1 MRRQILEKEES
12 MAQTAQT
19 IRDVMTSSP
28 TTLPKSASVLDAA
41 RTMRDSDIGDVI
53 VMDNGQVCG
62 IVTDRDVV
70 IRTVAEGRNPSTTKL
85 ADICSQ
91 ELTTVSPTDSVD
103 QAVQLMRR
111 KAVRRLP
118 VVENGRAI
126 GIVSLGDLAQERDP
140 QSALGHISS
149 APPNR

>member
-1 MRRQILEKEES
+1 
-12 MAQTAQT
+12 MARTAQT
-19 IRDVMTSSP
+19 IRDVMTSHP
-28 TTLPKSASVLDAA
+28 TTLPKSASVVDAA

-53 VMDNGQVCG
+53 VVDNGHVWG

-70 IRTVAEGRNPSTTKL
+70 VRTVAEGRNPTTTKL

-91 ELTTVSPTDSVD
+91 QLTTVSPTDSID
-103 QAVQLMRR
+103 HAVQLMRQ
-111 KAVRRLP
+111 KSIRRLP
-118 VVENGRAI
+118 VVENGRPI
-126 GIVSLGDLAQERDP
+126 GVVSIGDLAQERDP